1 MLSRAVT
8 ALGITQIVGWGS
20 TYYSS
25 AVLFAP
31 MAEDT
36 GWSIT
41 LVFGAFSWA
50 MLLSGLVS
58 RRVGELAEQ
67 HGERRV
73 MTAGS
78 IAIVAGLLLIASA
91 RHPLQLVLAWTLL
104 GVAMRASLYESAF
117 SALARLAGSGARR
130 AISVVTLWGGLA
142 STVFWP
148 LGHWLV
154 GQWGWRITFV
164 VYAALNLLLCVPL
177 HHRFLAAI
185 RPREP
190 DRATGANPPGSA
202 DGSARA
208 AADSLDRGSLPEA
221 LRPRALLALSGLLA
235 AHSFV
240 FGALSAHLPRLLEAL
255 GLAAAAAIA
264 LASMKGVAQVAA
276 RFVEL
281 SLQRVLG
288 PIAVGLIATA
298 MLPFGLLVMDLS
310 APQLAMVSVGCMIY
324 GASNGLITIVRGSV
338 TLQMFGHA
346 GYAATLGRVAAPGLI
361 AGAIAPMSHAALI
374 ERFGHAIALEVL
386 TALAML
392 GFAGMLW
399 LGAIQKRSA
408 RNTPT
413 SAR

>member
-1 MLSRAVT
+1 MLSRAIT

-31 MAEDT
+31 MAADT
-36 GWSIT
+36 GWSLT

-50 MLLSGLVS
+50 MLLSGLMS
-58 RRVGELAEQ
+58 RRIGELAER

-78 IAIVAGLLLIASA
+78 LAIVVGLLLLASA
-91 RHPLQLVLAWTLL
+91 HHPLQLVLAWTLL

-117 SALARLAGSGARR
+117 SALARLAGSAARR

-154 GQWGWRITFV
+154 GQWGWRVTFV
-164 VYAALNLLLCVPL
+164 IYAALNLLLCVPL
-177 HHRFLAAI
+177 HHRFLSAI
-185 RPREP
+185 RPAAERQAMP
-190 DRATGANPPGSA
+190 STAPGPA
-202 DGSARA
+202 DAKPA
-208 AADSLDRGSLPEA
+208 AALDRGSLEEA

-240 FGALSAHLPRLLEAL
+240 FGALSAHLPRVLEAL

-281 SLQRVLG
+281 SLQRFLG
-288 PIAVGLIATA
+288 PIAVGLISTA
-298 MLPFGLLVMDLS
+298 MLPFGLLMMDLS

-346 GYAATLGRVAAPGLI
+346 GYAATLGRIAAPGLV
-361 AGAIAPMSHAALI
+361 AGALAPMSYAALI

-386 TALAML
+386 TAIATL

-399 LGAIQKRSA
+399 LGSLQKRSA

-413 SAR
+413 SAT